1 VLRVSRAAAHVLLV
15 VALTAFSGPL
25 AQLAQTASDRDI
37 AFGARHAIAMRN
49 NGEVVTWGNN
59 VGCQLGRRGGNRAAE
74 PALVMRNARQIAAAG
89 EHNLVLSRDGKVY
102 AWGMNAQGW
111 LGVGNEFDQ
120 CEGPVLVTSLEGKS
134 IVAIATGNNF
144 SVALTSS
151 GEIYCA
157 GDNSMGQ
164 CPRAR
169 GAAEDVFTLAQLP
182 GLTGTIVAVKAGG
195 FHTLALTSDG
205 RLFAFGRGRDGQ
217 LGNGR
222 VVNGA
227 GMVEQLDDVVSFAA
241 GIWHSA
247 AVRRDGS
254 VWLWGNNA
262 KSQLCDGRTTSRS
275 VPGSVTMASKVTR
288 VTAGG
293 HGTILQ
299 TADGALYACGD
310 NQFGSLGLDKPL
322 VVTEPTRVTAP
333 SSTDAVVVAGG
344 NHSAFSPDGCA
355 VRLTGDN
362 SEGVISATG
371 AASTTRT
378 FTARANLSLC
388 GARPAAPLPDIVNP
402 APKGGASGC
411 WAPRKDEDAAASPK
425 FAGLRQAMIAAEGL
439 LRKNE
444 AFMAALEPVRMKTS
458 MSAGPSD
465 DGGSRMHVKV
475 VPERKIDGTR
485 VWAGECDVIPQLD
498 RIGGAIFQVSI
509 FFNEDARSQFIG
521 ANGSG
526 PKLTG
531 RAGGYPEYN
540 GWVLLTKDGRLPWI
554 PQTLADKL
562 DAEKTKRERA
572 LADWKKNIAGMTAM
586 DEAAAQKTYEM
597 LKKTDAAGAEKF
609 LATTR
614 EQARE
619 LSRLQRDV
627 YPLTTASL
635 EKQLR
640 DLESY
645 RASFTP
651 EQLRAPAVWGD
662 PTGEDKRRHDARM
675 AQLRALP
682 PEVQKEADTL
692 SKAGKVADA
701 RAVRQRHMERASLL
715 MADAIAEYELTN
727 LKPGDADRAISVK
740 PDPAFP
746 DRRDPN
752 RVQMIAV
759 MFSLDPNARNTER
772 RAWQQKVKET
782 FDYPALAVLLR

>member
-1 VLRVSRAAAHVLLV
+1 VLHVKSTLAAAFLIVTMGAMLM
-15 VALTAFSGPL
+15 S
-25 AQLAQTASDRDI
+25 QASPGQAPDRDI

-49 NGEVVTWGNN
+49 NGDVVTWGNN

-74 PALVMRNARQIAAAG
+74 PAPVMRNARQIAAAG
-89 EHNLVLSRDGKVY
+89 EHNLVLTRDGKVY

-120 CEGPVLVTSLEGKS
+120 CEGPVLVTSLEGKP
-134 IVAIATGNNF
+134 VVTIATGNNF
-144 SVALTSS
+144 SVALTSA

-182 GLTGTIVAVKAGG
+182 GLTGKIVAVKAGG

-217 LGNGR
+217 LGSGR

-254 VWLWGNNA
+254 AWLWGNNA
-262 KSQLCDGRTTSRS
+262 KSQLCDGTTTSRN
-275 VPGSVTMASKVTR
+275 VPGRVTMASKVAR

-299 TADGALYACGD
+299 TTDGTLYACGD

-322 VVTEPTRVTAP
+322 VVAEPTRVMAP
-333 SSTDAVVVAGG
+333 SSTGGIVVAGG

-355 VRLTGDN
+355 VRLSGDN

-371 AASTTRT
+371 GASTTRT

-388 GARPAAPLPDIVNP
+388 GARAAAPLPDIVNP

-411 WAPRKDEDAAASPK
+411 WAPRKDEDSAASPK

-465 DGGSRMHVKV
+465 DGGARMHVKV

-498 RIGGAIFQVSI
+498 RIGGATFQVSI
-509 FFNEDARSQFIG
+509 FFNEDARGQFIG
-521 ANGSG
+521 SNGSG

-540 GWVLLTKDGRLPWI
+540 GWVLITRDGRLPWI

-572 LADWKKNIAGMTAM
+572 LADWKKNIAGMKTM
-586 DEAAAQKTYEM
+586 DEAAAQKTYAM
-597 LKKTDAAGAEKF
+597 LKKTDPAGAEKF
-609 LATTR
+609 LATVR
-614 EQARE
+614 EQAEE
-619 LSRLQRDV
+619 LTRLKRDV
-627 YPLTTASL
+627 YPVQTASL
-635 EKQLR
+635 EKQVR
-640 DLESY
+640 EYQAY

-651 EQLRAPAVWGD
+651 AQLAAPAVWD
-662 PTGEDKRRHDARM
+662 DATGAAKKRLDARI
-675 AQLRALP
+675 AELRALR
-682 PEVQKEADTL
+682 PEEQKQ
-692 SKAGKVADA
+692 ADA
-701 RAVRQRHMERASLL
+701 LSRAGRAAEVRTFRQRHIERVSPL
-715 MADAIAEYELTN
+715 MAEATAEYELTN
-727 LKPGDADRAISVK
+727 LKPGDAGRAIAVK

-759 MFSLDPNARNTER
+759 MFSLDPNPRNTER
-772 RAWQQKVKET
+772 RAWQQRVKET
-782 FDYPALAVLLR
+782 FDYAALAALLR

>member
-1 VLRVSRAAAHVLLV
+1 MS
-15 VALTAFSGPL
+15 SGSGAPL
-25 AQLAQTASDRDI
+25 AQAAPNRDI
-37 AFGARHAIAMRN
+37 AFGARHAIAMRD
-49 NGEVVTWGNN
+49 NGDVLTWGNN

-74 PALVMRNARQIAAAG
+74 PVVMMRNAKQIAAAG
-89 EHNLVLSRDGKVY
+89 EHNLVLTRDGKVY
-102 AWGMNAQGW
+102 AWGMNAEGW

-120 CEGPVLVTSLEGKS
+120 CEGPVLAASLEGKS
-134 IVAIATGNNF
+134 VVAIATGNNF
-144 SVALTSS
+144 SVALTSA

-164 CPRAR
+164 CPRAK
-169 GAAEDVFTLAQLP
+169 GAAEDVFTPAQLP
-182 GLTGTIVAVKAGG
+182 GLTGQIVAIEAGG

-262 KSQLCDGRTTSRS
+262 KSQLCDGTTTSRN
-275 VPGSVTMASKVTR
+275 VPGRVTMASKVTR

-310 NQFGSLGLDKPL
+310 NQFGSLGLDRPL
-322 VVTEPTRVTAP
+322 VVAEPTRVTAP
-333 SSTDAVVVAGG
+333 SSTDAVIVAGG

-362 SEGVISATG
+362 SEGVVG
-371 AASTTRT
+371 AAAASSTVRT
-378 FTARANLSLC
+378 FVVRANLSLC
-388 GARPAAPLPDIVNP
+388 GERPASPLPDIVNP

-411 WAPRKDEDAAASPK
+411 WAPRKDEDSAASPK
-425 FAGLRQAMIAAEGL
+425 FAGLRQAMITAEGL
-439 LRKNE
+439 LKKNE

-465 DGGSRMHVKV
+465 DGGARMHVKV

-509 FFNEDARSQFIG
+509 FFNEDARQFI
-521 ANGSG
+521 ASNGSG
-526 PKLTG
+526 PALTG
-531 RAGGYPEYN
+531 RVAGHPEYN
-540 GWVLLTKDGRLPWI
+540 GWVLITRDGRLPWI

-562 DAEKTKRERA
+562 DAERTKRERA
-572 LADWKKNIAGMTAM
+572 LADWKKNMAGMKAM

-597 LKKTDAAGAEKF
+597 LKKTDPAGAEKF
-609 LATTR
+609 LATAR
-614 EQARE
+614 EQAQE
-619 LSRLQRDV
+619 LARLQRDV

-640 DLESY
+640 DLDRY

-662 PTGEDKRRHDARM
+662 PAGDAKRRLDARI
-675 AQLRALP
+675 AELRALT
-682 PEVQKEADTL
+682 PEEQKLVNELSRSGKGTEARTL
-692 SKAGKVADA
+692 
-701 RAVRQRHMERASLL
+701 RQRHMERASPLVS
-715 MADAIAEYELTN
+715 DATAEYELTN
-727 LKPGDADRAISVK
+727 LRPGDADRAISVK

-752 RVQMIAV
+752 RVQTIAV
-759 MFSLDPNARNTER
+759 MFSLDPNPRNTER

-782 FDYPALAVLLR
+782 FDYAALAAMLK